1 MAEDKGERTRRRGAR
16 PGRRSAGRLCF
27 RWFRPNPQGECCARE
42 DKRIAGDRA
51 ESVFDERVRTTGP
64 PPRTSTAPSYY
75 ALFKKKKYYAL
86 FSIDCADLTM
96 FISCSDRI
104 LAVNFVS
111 QKNLDREF
119 DCCQVMQTVRACTF
133 LVSTLCQI
141 LVYLGKNK

>member
-1 MAEDKGERTRRRGAR
+1 VQGRAAGVREGSVSDGSDQTPRVNAVRAR
-16 PGRRSAGRLCF
+16 IKESPVIGPNLFSTNASGQQVLRHAHLLLLVTMPCF
-27 RWFRPNPQGECCARE
+27 
-42 DKRIAGDRA
+42 
-51 ESVFDERVRTTGP
+51 
-64 PPRTSTAPSYY
+64 
-75 ALFKKKKYYAL
+75 KKKYYAL